1 MFLSNKTIR
10 DYIENGKIEVEGLLS
25 IEEMGV
31 SLNLDEKIL
40 IPQTN
45 QTIEI
50 DQPKDLKYTEY
61 NIKDNVYVLKPN
73 SFILASSMQR
83 IKTDKDIITFLD
95 GRSSLARA
103 GMLIHLTA
111 TVLDG
116 IPFNSQNIVLEIKN
130 LGNFD
135 IVLKYK
141 DRVGTILFAK
151 LFEPIEGNKD
161 SVYSNQNGVL
171 PPMF

>member
-1 MFLSNKTIR
+1 MYLSNKTIR
-10 DYIENGKIEVEGLLS
+10 EYIDNGKISVKGILN
-25 IEEMGV
+25 IEEMGISV
-31 SLNLDEKIL
+31 HLDEKIL
-40 IPQTN
+40 IPQNN

-50 DQPKDLKYTEY
+50 DEPTDLKYTEY
-61 NIKDNVYVLKPN
+61 NIKEKVYILKPN
-73 SFILASSMQR
+73 DFILASSIQS
-83 IKTDKDIITFLD
+83 IKTDRDIITFLD

-116 IPFNSQNIVLEIKN
+116 TPFDNQNIVLEIKN
-130 LGNFD
+130 LGKFD
-135 IVLKYK
+135 IILKYK

-151 LFEPIEGNKD
+151 LLESIEGDKE

-171 PPMF
+171 PPKF